1 MAQFQA
7 RVFRDYM
14 LDDEESWRVPDKP
27 SPPRSRTSQQSPPQ
41 SRLSQH
47 APPELRISQ
56 HSPPQSRTSQHSPP
70 YSQSSHRSPTHSRAS
85 DRADTP
91 QTVVLDYDGP
101 QKERY
106 SDIEEEP
113 SSEIEYGT
121 AHTTPDEIVREKVPL
136 HPGYG
141 LARTTG
147 ESYIDDSS
155 SSTSEDAEPVEPT
168 LDAAQVEPPKTNGV
182 VDGVT
187 TAMPP
192 EVPRKRSHSSTP
204 RQAMSPISE
213 RSTVHSIKPTSP
225 PARLGDRGSDAME
238 HKMPEFFSM
247 SVFQIAL
254 YNPTISHQLLKFGR
268 SRLCGENMEF
278 LARVHRYQSTINSL
292 SREIV
297 ELHDE
302 FVAPNSASQINVP
315 EPVRVR
321 TTQETKGA
329 MNSTLPALE
338 DLFRYA
344 QIDIENLVYADVYPK
359 FVRHQMT
366 LSAAKALGGDRKQYA
381 GLGDCFVLTDPNKV
395 SHHSRRSCSIDL
407 QAC

>member
-1 MAQFQA
+1 MAQFQG

-14 LDDEESWRVPDKP
+14 LDDEESWRVPEQH
-27 SPPRSRTSQQSPPQ
+27 SPPLQ
-41 SRLSQH
+41 
-47 APPELRISQ
+47 ARISE

-70 YSQSSHRSPTHSRAS
+70 QVRISQHSPPESRTSHRSPTHSRTS

-101 QKERY
+101 EKER
-106 SDIEEEP
+106 SHDHIDEEP
-113 SSEIEYGT
+113 DGYIEYGI
-121 AHTTPDEIVREKVPL
+121 ARTTPDEIVREKVPL

-141 LARTTG
+141 LARTTE

-155 SSTSEDAEPVEPT
+155 SSTSDDAEPVEPT
-168 LDAAQVEPPKTNGV
+168 LDSAQVEPPTTNGV
-182 VDGVT
+182 VDGAA
-187 TAMPP
+187 TAMAP
-192 EVPRKRSHSSTP
+192 EVPRKRSHSS
-204 RQAMSPISE
+204 RQPMSPISE
-213 RSTVHSIKPTSP
+213 RSTLHSIKPTSP
-225 PARLGDRGSDAME
+225 PARFGDRDAGTME

-247 SVFQIAL
+247 AVFQIAL

-278 LARVHRYQSTINSL
+278 LARVHRYQSMINSL

-302 FVAPNSASQINVP
+302 FVAPTAASQINVP

-329 MNSTLPALE
+329 MNSTVPALE

-344 QIDIENLVYADVYPK
+344 KIDIENLVYSDVYPK

-395 SHHSRRSCSIDL
+395 RHRSSRTCSIDSG
-407 QAC
+407 AC

>member
-1 MAQFQA
+1 MAQFQG
-7 RVFRDYM
+7 RVYRDYM
-14 LDDEESWRVPDKP
+14 LDDEESWSVPEEH
-27 SPPRSRTSQQSPPQ
+27 SPPQ
-41 SRLSQH
+41 S
-47 APPELRISQ
+47 RISQ
-56 HSPPQSRTSQHSPP
+56 HSPPPSRTSPQSPHYSHASQRSPPQSRT
-70 YSQSSHRSPTHSRAS
+70 S

-91 QTVVLDYDGP
+91 QTVVLDFDGP
-101 QKERY
+101 EKER
-106 SDIEEEP
+106 SHSHAEERP
-113 SSEIEYGT
+113 NSNIEYGI
-121 AHTTPDEIVREKVPL
+121 ARSTPDEVVREKVPL

-141 LARTTG
+141 LARTTE

-155 SSTSEDAEPVEPT
+155 SSTSDAEPIEPT
-168 LDAAQVEPPKTNGV
+168 LDSAQVEPPTPNGV

-192 EVPRKRSHSSTP
+192 EVPRKRSHSTGR

-213 RSTVHSIKPTSP
+213 RSTLRSVKPTSP
-225 PARLGDRGSDAME
+225 PARFNDKDMGTME

-278 LARVHRYQSTINSL
+278 LGRVHRYQSTINSL

-302 FVAPNSASQINVP
+302 FVAPTATSQINVP

-321 TTQETKGA
+321 TTQETKNA
-329 MNSTLPALE
+329 MNSTVPALE

-344 QIDIENLVYADVYPK
+344 QIDIENLVYSDVYPK

-395 SHHSRRSCSIDL
+395 RKRSSGP
-407 QAC
+407 